1 MCPAAAANVDFMAVN
16 VSFLSRFSSALL
28 ALFNFNAPL
37 FLDPCETS
45 SGLVLSPQAGKVMQC
60 WHFWLGLVLV
70 PTACLLKDFAWT
82 A

>member
-1 MCPAAAANVDFMAVN
+1 M
-16 VSFLSRFSSALL
+16 LSL
-28 ALFNFNAPL
+28 
-37 FLDPCETS
+37 
-45 SGLVLSPQAGKVMQC
+45 QAGKVMQC

>member
-1 MCPAAAANVDFMAVN
+1 MCSSVLVAVKN
-16 VSFLSRFSSALL
+16 DLILNL
-28 ALFNFNAPL
+28 N
-37 FLDPCETS
+37 EYTS
-45 SGLVLSPQAGKVMQC
+45 EINGACVLSLQAGKVMQC